1 MAWMEEEYRIGL
13 RRKKQDDRERRG
25 KRVLPGELFIKLIN
39 HTKLFEILF
48 MEANKISLLAIVI
61 ENLNVCLHFEMLNVS
76 VVGPILLSGTN
87 PFIVSGGR
95 TENNRETCGSFR
107 NKARDALFPDVVEK
121 DIAATYG
128 ETMFHFP
135 DVVEKDIAE
144 TENNNFKLSKEY

>member
-1 MAWMEEEYRIGL
+1 MKEVFDIFFIDFGVNAELAWMEEEYRIGF

-107 NKARDALFPDVVEK
+107 NRARDALFPG
-121 DIAATYG
+121 ISRRL
-128 ETMFHFP
+128 
-135 DVVEKDIAE
+135 E
-144 TENNNFKLSKEY
+144 TERSSRP